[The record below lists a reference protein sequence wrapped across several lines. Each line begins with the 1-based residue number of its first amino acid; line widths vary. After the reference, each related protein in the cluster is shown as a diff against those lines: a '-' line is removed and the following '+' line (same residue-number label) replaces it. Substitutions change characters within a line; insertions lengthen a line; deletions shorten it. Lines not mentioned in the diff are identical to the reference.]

1 MISSNEYVTILFGEE
16 GGGLDADGIAFWY
29 LHYGEMV
36 FIFSWI
42 STMVKWCLSPHYD
55 EMVFVSSLWR
65 NGVCLLVD
73 LSILG
78 DRLVDQTGD

>member
-1 MISSNEYVTILFGEE
+1 MIASTEYVTILFGIE
-16 GGGLDADGIAFWY
+16 GGGLGTDGLAFWD
-29 LHYGEMV
+29 LHY
-36 FIFSWI
+36 
-42 STMVKWCLSPHYD
+42 MVKWCLSPHYD

-78 DRLVDQTGD
+78 DRLVDQTVD